1 MLNEQTRNRLI
12 GAVFLVAV
20 AAVLLPMLFDGE
32 GVEPMQL
39 DPLTPADFVVQP
51 DRSPPPDITPAL
63 DARRELQAEIDDDGY
78 AMSTGTRFGDPV
90 LLKEPDADARPVN
103 AANAAADDDAEIDP
117 PRKWAV
123 QVASF
128 AQSLNATA
136 LRDRLVRD
144 GRTAFLSRVKRD
156 GETVTRVA
164 VGPFV
169 NRDDAAREQREIN
182 QRYQVEAAIVH
193 FAY

>member
-51 DRSPPPDITPAL
+51 DRSIPPDVTPAL

-78 AMSTGTRFGDPV
+78 AVNTGTRFGDPV
-90 LLKEPDADARPVN
+90 LLKEPDADAQP
-103 AANAAADDDAEIDP
+103 ANAAVDAEADP

-182 QRYQVEAAIVH
+182 RRYQVEAAIVH